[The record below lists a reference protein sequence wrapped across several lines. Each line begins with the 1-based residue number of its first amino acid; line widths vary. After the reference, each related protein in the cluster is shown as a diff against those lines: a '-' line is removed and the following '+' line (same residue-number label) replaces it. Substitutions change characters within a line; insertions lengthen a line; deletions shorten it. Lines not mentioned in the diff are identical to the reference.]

1 MALDPGV
8 VGFCFHSDFETRQ
21 IGNDQA
27 VIDNIAAAD
36 TATSKI
42 RSYTSTASLGSL
54 VTILVASDCVLWQI
68 CDET

>member
-8 VGFCFHSDFETRQ
+8 VGFRFHFDFETRQ

-42 RSYTSTASLGSL
+42 RSYHTSTASLGSL
-54 VTILVASDCVLWQI
+54 VTILVASDCVL
-68 CDET
+68 